1 MNAKEIIEK
10 LSKVA
15 PETPVWFET
24 QDAFEPLNMVVVDSE
39 GEVVFYN
46 LGSSHCECEY
56 CNTRE
61 I

>member
-15 PETPVWFET
+15 PETQVWFET
-24 QDAFEPLNMVVVDSE
+24 QEGIEPLDMVAVDSE
-39 GEVVFYN
+39 GDVIFYN
-46 LGSSHCECEY
+46 LGSGHCECEH
-56 CNTRE
+56 CNARE

>member
-10 LSKVA
+10 LSKVD

-24 QDAFEPLNMVVVDSE
+24 SEAIEPLDMVVVDSE

-46 LGSSHCECEY
+46 LGSDHCECEH
-56 CNTRE
+56 CNMRE

>member
-10 LSKVA
+10 LSKVD
-15 PETPVWFET
+15 PETQVWFET
-24 QDAFEPLNMVVVDSE
+24 SEAIEPLDMVIVDSE

-46 LGSSHCECEY
+46 LGSDHCECEH
-56 CNTRE
+56 CNMRE

>member
-10 LSKVA
+10 LSKVDS
-15 PETPVWFET
+15 ETPVWFET
-24 QDAFEPLNMVVVDSE
+24 SEAIEPLDMVVVDSE

-46 LGSSHCECEY
+46 LGSDHCECEH
-56 CNTRE
+56 CNMRE